1 MTQFDKVWNYYLTAK
16 TSDERNAALISLG
29 CSANSEVIEKTLH
42 VFFSDEVKNQDA
54 ESPLLGLRDC
64 AVGIEA
70 LFKFATENWDHVCKR
85 FPPGLSTLGRFINN
99 SATGFTK
106 REQLARVEA
115 FYGKMDTKGFDK
127 NIEQAK
133 DSIQSNISW
142 VERDAEDVSEWL
154 RAKGYIS

>member
-16 TSDERNAALISLG
+16 TSDERNAALIALG
-29 CSANSEVIEKTLH
+29 CSADPEAMEKTLK

-54 ESPLLGLRDC
+54 ETPLLGLRDC
-64 AVGIEA
+64 AAGIEA
-70 LFKFATENWDHVCKR
+70 LFKFATENWDYVCKR
-85 FPPGLSTLGRFINN
+85 FPRGLSTLGRFVTN
-99 SATGFTK
+99 SSSAFTK

-115 FYGKMDTKGFDK
+115 FYGAMDTKGFDT

-142 VERDAEDVSEWL
+142 VQRDAEDVSAWL
-154 RAKGYIS
+154 RAKGYMA